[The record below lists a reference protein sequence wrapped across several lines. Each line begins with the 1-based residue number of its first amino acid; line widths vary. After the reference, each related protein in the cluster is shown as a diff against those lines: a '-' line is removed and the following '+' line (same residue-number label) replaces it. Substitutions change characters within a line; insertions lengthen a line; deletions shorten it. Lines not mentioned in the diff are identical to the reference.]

1 MNNDTA
7 IEVRNDVDALL
18 ALASQM
24 HYLAATSDLSEV
36 CVQSYREHKT
46 VYDGTSVALEA
57 LLALKWPGVNVEW
70 LRDLWIDLL
79 EVPRQSDVEAMV
91 LNQLYREHD
100 PSGKACDWADGVV
113 RSQYGDAVFNSSENG
128 PWTKEVD
135 AVWQAA
141 HDAEYAA
148 ITRELEALA
157 RDMSTPRSK

>member
-1 MNNDTA
+1 MNYNDTT

-18 ALASQM
+18 AMASKM

-36 CVQSYREHKT
+36 CVQSRENKT
-46 VYDGTSVALEA
+46 VYDGTGVALEA
-57 LLALKWPGVNVEW
+57 LLHMKWPGVNVEW

-79 EVPRQSDVEAMV
+79 EVPAQSDVEAMV
-91 LNQLYREHD
+91 LNEMYREHN

-113 RSQYGDAVFNSSENG
+113 RAKYGEKVFASSENG

-141 HDAEYAA
+141 YDSEYAA
-148 ITRELEALA
+148 IARELELLA